1 MSPVRSLHIKSFT
14 SLEKATKKKA
24 SNGVRIS
31 FLQTSPA
38 FGNIKENVKRVVDKI
53 YSIDTHLLVLPELFN
68 TGYQF
73 ESKKEVALL
82 AEEVPTG
89 WTSQRLIQ
97 IARNKR
103 IFIVAGLAEKEGSSL
118 YNSSILIGPKG
129 FIGRYRKAHLFWN
142 EKRFFT
148 AGNTPFEVYNIG
160 LARVGMMICFDWLF
174 PEVARILALKG
185 ADVICHPS
193 NLVLPHCPQAM
204 ITRCLENRVF
214 AITANRIGIE
224 KRIKGQKL
232 KFIDQSEIVAP
243 NGRIL
248 CRASDNKEKI
258 GIAEIDPRT
267 AQNKSITS
275 LNNIFVDRRK
285 KFYKPLI

>member
-1 MSPVRSLHIKSFT
+1 M
-14 SLEKATKKKA
+14 
-24 SNGVRIS
+24 RIA
-31 FLQTSPA
+31 FLQTSPV
-38 FGNIKENVKRVVDKI
+38 FGTIKENVERVVDKI
-53 YSIDTHLLVLPELFN
+53 YSIHAHLLVLPELFN

-73 ESKKEVALL
+73 KSKKEVSLL

-97 IARNKR
+97 IAKNKG
-103 IFIVAGLAEKEGSSL
+103 IFIVAGIAEKQGGRL
-118 YNSSILIGPKG
+118 YNSSILIGPRG
-129 FIGRYRKAHLFWN
+129 LIGRYRKAHLFWN

-214 AITANRIGIE
+214 AITANRIGVE
-224 KRIKGQKL
+224 QRIRGTPL
-232 KFIDQSEIVAP
+232 KFI
-243 NGRIL
+243 GRSQVVSPDGKVIA
-248 CRASDNKEKI
+248 RASASRVEA
-258 GIAEIDPRT
+258 GVVLIDT
-267 AQNKSITS
+267 APAISKQVTP
-275 LNNIFVDRRK
+275 LNQVFKDRM
-285 KFYKPLI
+285 